1 VPPEV
6 RTLKIGLSIIAN
18 PVAVARKAEELGFES
33 IWLGEHP
40 FIPVQHRAYPELFED
55 GKVPEFYS
63 RLTDPLIGLACA
75 GAVTDTIKLATGIC
89 LLPYRNVFFL
99 AKEIATLDRLSRG
112 RVIIG
117 AGAGFLEEE
126 AAIFGVPFGKRWQKI
141 RETVEAMRELWT
153 KDDAEYHGEMIGFP
167 AVRCLPHPV
176 QKPYPPVLVG
186 AVGERALRR
195 VAAWG
200 DGWVPSGPNV
210 PSPEQL
216 RADLARLRELCEVS
230 GRDFGALD
238 ITVYVGVAGF
248 GGVADTIR
256 RYEDAGAGRV
266 VLYLS
271 TAQGAETFGK
281 YRGLAR
287 GDVDEVLEDLA
298 EAALGRAG

>member
-1 VPPEV
+1 M
-6 RTLKIGLSIIAN
+6 KIGLSIIAN

-33 IWLGEHP
+33 VWLGEHP
-40 FIPVQHRAYPELFED
+40 FIPVRHRDYPELFED

-63 RLTDPLIGLACA
+63 RLTDPLIGLAYA
-75 GAVTDTIKLATGIC
+75 GAVTNTIKLATGIC

-126 AAIFGVPFGKRWQKI
+126 AAIFGVPFGKRWRKI
-141 RETVEAMRELWT
+141 RETVEALRELWT
-153 KDDAEYHGEMIGFP
+153 KDEAEYHGEMVDFP
-167 AVRCLPHPV
+167 PVRCLPHPA

-186 AVGERALRR
+186 ATGERALRR
-195 VAAWG
+195 VAVWG
-200 DGWVPSGPNV
+200 DGWVPSGPKV
-210 PSPEQL
+210 PSPPQL
-216 RADLARLRELCEVS
+216 RDDLRRLHALSGET
-230 GRDFGALD
+230 GRDFEALD
-238 ITVYVGVAGF
+238 ITVYVGVAEF
-248 GGVADTIR
+248 GGVADAIR

-271 TAQGAETFGK
+271 TAEGAETFGK

-298 EAALGRAG
+298 EATLGRM